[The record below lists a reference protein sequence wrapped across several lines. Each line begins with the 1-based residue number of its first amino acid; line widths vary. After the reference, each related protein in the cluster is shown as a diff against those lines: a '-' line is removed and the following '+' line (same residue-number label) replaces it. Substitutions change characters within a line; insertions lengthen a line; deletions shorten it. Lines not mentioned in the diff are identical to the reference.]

1 MFINNG
7 AKIRFFQKNQ
17 FRFQIN
23 YFVLLR
29 LETLK
34 KIINRSVQSPA
45 SITNNHSQ

>member
-1 MFINNG
+1 MFINDG

-29 LETLK
+29 PKTQK
-34 KIINRSVQSPA
+34 KDNESLSKA
-45 SITNNHSQ
+45 SITYNP